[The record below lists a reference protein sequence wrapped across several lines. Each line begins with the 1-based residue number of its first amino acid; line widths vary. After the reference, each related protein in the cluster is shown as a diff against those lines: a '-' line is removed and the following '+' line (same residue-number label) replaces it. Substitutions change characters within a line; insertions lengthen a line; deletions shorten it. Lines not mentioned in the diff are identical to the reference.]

1 MGDFKSY
8 SKKNQRRIDQN
19 VQLIN
24 KTKRK
29 LQKAEIGQQC
39 ECLHRMYNTTMLS
52 PIPAKNGE
60 EGKPKFRCRICQKVV
75 SISKYSQEEI
85 DNAFSII
92 DDLCDAVK
100 LTSKDPESDAT
111 RMTIQYQKDSVR
123 MHEMMNT
130 LMGAIN
136 SQKKKNQ
143 NRDRNGGSTITF
155 TWGE

>member
-1 MGDFKSY
+1 MGDFKNY

-39 ECLHRMYNTTMLS
+39 ECLHRMYNNTMLT
-52 PIPAKNGE
+52 PIKNTE
-60 EGKPKFRCRICQKVV
+60 DGKPKFKCRICGKIV

-85 DNAFSII
+85 DHAFSVI

-100 LTSKDPESDAT
+100 LTSRDPESDST

-123 MHEMMNT
+123 MHEAMNT

-143 NRDRNGGSTITF
+143 NRGNGGSTLTF